1 MIRKLVLSF
10 SALFATVMLCLII
23 MGEQYVEDDETL
35 GGPVVP
41 AQTVTDDPAQPVRHH
56 HQPHHRHPRF
66 PRIHRLFHP
75 M

>member
-1 MIRKLVLSF
+1 MLRKLVLSF

-41 AQTVTDDPAQPVRHH
+41 AQAVSPDPAQPVRHH